1 MWESGVWTRKIKV
14 SSSRHE
20 GMHGDKTRGKIPT
33 KIKYAVR
40 NKKLSRFFVFL
51 SWPMDGLY
59 GKGFFCCF
67 APCGKVEA
75 KVDRKHYQNPQTKI
89 DYFYLAALLDLAT
102 GVGDWAS
109 SPCMQF
115 CVLRNPS
122 LLASV
127 NIGPLYPYTN
137 PTRLPPPSSLVS
149 KWLFNFFAVRL
160 DRGRVYFSKPPPP
173 LSLPCEKGKFSFPP
187 SSACCVGGR

>member
-14 SSSRHE
+14 ASSRHE

-59 GKGFFCCF
+59 GKGFFYFF

-102 GVGDWAS
+102 GVGDRAS

-122 LLASV
+122 LPPSILAHSTPTLIQLASPV
-127 NIGPLYPYTN
+127 FGFKVTFQFFRRPSGQRESLFFQA
-137 PTRLPPPSSLVS
+137 PPSSLS
-149 KWLFNFFAVRL
+149 
-160 DRGRVYFSKPPPP
+160 P
-173 LSLPCEKGKFSFPP
+173 LRK
-187 SSACCVGGR
+187 R

>member
-14 SSSRHE
+14 ASSRHE

-59 GKGFFCCF
+59 GKGFFYFF

-102 GVGDWAS
+102 GVGDRAS

-122 LLASV
+122 L
-127 NIGPLYPYTN
+127 
-137 PTRLPPPSSLVS
+137 PPSILANSTTTLIKIVS
-149 KWLFNFFAVRL
+149 PVFCFKLTFHFFFAVRL
-160 DRGRVYFSKPPPP
+160 GRGRVYFSKPPPP

-187 SSACCVGGR
+187 SSVCCVGGR